1 MLHQRR
7 LHTKRFAVS
16 FLDAAQDV
24 LVRIERG
31 RRAIWVHKV
40 RRGELLLPVKQRS
53 RLRAWLVGVALLGV
67 GACSGPAGSGQSA
80 PSTCTPG
87 HQRNCE
93 CELGLIGVQVC
104 SPDGSGYGACHSCAS
119 GGSGGSGGGVTVGG
133 SGGGGTSGACTQPVD
148 IVFVLDVSTGMG
160 PFLNKLAG
168 EIEAVDNAV
177 ALLNPSS
184 PPHYGLVVFVDDTTL
199 ANSGVPYAGVQALKA
214 DIQTWATFTASNQ
227 QTSKGGQNT
236 TYAEN
241 SLDALFRAATEFSW
255 RPLGSTLRMVVH
267 ATDDTFWQGP
277 TTQDGVQILHNY
289 SEVTSALKVAEVR
302 VVAFAAKLGG
312 PLKTDDVSAGWFSP
326 VQGAPTIPDATG
338 GGAYA
343 LDAVLGGTILV
354 PNVLSNRAKQARCKP
369 YGP

>member
-1 MLHQRR
+1 M
-7 LHTKRFAVS
+7 
-16 FLDAAQDV
+16 
-24 LVRIERG
+24 
-31 RRAIWVHKV
+31 
-40 RRGELLLPVKQRS
+40 
-53 RLRAWLVGVALLGV
+53 
-67 GACSGPAGSGQSA
+67 
-80 PSTCTPG
+80 
-87 HQRNCE
+87 
-93 CELGLIGVQVC
+93 
-104 SPDGSGYGACHSCAS
+104 
-119 GGSGGSGGGVTVGG
+119 TVGG
-133 SGGGGTSGACTQPVD
+133 SGGGGGSSGACAQAVD

-168 EIEAVDNAV
+168 EIEAVDNA
-177 ALLNPSS
+177 LTPLNPSS

-199 ANSGVPYAGVQALKA
+199 ANSGVPYAGVQTLKA

-227 QTSKGGQNT
+227 QTTKGGQNT

-255 RPLGSTLRMVVH
+255 RPPGSTLRMVVH

-289 SEVTSALKVAEVR
+289 SEVTSALKVAEVH

-326 VQGAPTIPDATG
+326 LQGAPTIPDATG
-338 GGAYA
+338 GAAYA

-354 PNVLSNRAKQARCKP
+354 PNVLSNGAKQARCKP
-369 YGP
+369 YGR